1 MKKVN
6 VTFSIPKET
15 HERLQGLIGRRKM
28 SSFVTMVLNKALE
41 EKMQL
46 LRVAYVQAEEDP
58 DRKEVINDWKVLEGE
73 DWGE

>member
-6 VTFSIPKET
+6 VTFSIPQET
-15 HERLQGLIGRRKM
+15 QERLHGLIGRRKM
-28 SSFVTMVLNKALE
+28 SSFVTTILNKALD

-46 LRVAYVQAEEDP
+46 LRLEYAQAEEDP
-58 DRKEVINDWKVLEGE
+58 DRQEVINDWKALDGE